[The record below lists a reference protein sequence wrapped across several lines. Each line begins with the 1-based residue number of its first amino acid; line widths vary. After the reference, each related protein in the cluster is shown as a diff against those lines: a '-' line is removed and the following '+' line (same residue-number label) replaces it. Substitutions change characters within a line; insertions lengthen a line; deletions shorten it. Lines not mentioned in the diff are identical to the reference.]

1 MMRKPAA
8 LLLAIIMLI
17 SFSACKNNEPEVA
30 EFGWGTTED
39 TVYSNEFFN
48 FTIDLPD
55 GFYFM
60 TPQEIMDMNT
70 EPDENG
76 EINPININEIEDLS
90 EEALVHF
97 VYASQYETPP
107 LGYFNP
113 YINIF
118 SENMAFSNNL
128 YSKEDYVENN
138 MRLTSMLFESGGVD
152 VKVFPLEKPWFSE
165 RQFAKGTMQI
175 DYDQFTMKQE
185 MFVITKSNYAFVILI
200 GYTTNTEKEL
210 LYSALE
216 SITIE

>member
-1 MMRKPAA
+1 
-8 LLLAIIMLI
+8 
-17 SFSACKNNEPEVA
+17 
-30 EFGWGTTED
+30 
-39 TVYSNEFFN
+39 
-48 FTIDLPD
+48 
-55 GFYFM
+55 
-60 TPQEIMDMNT
+60 
-70 EPDENG
+70 
-76 EINPININEIEDLS
+76 
-90 EEALVHF
+90 
-97 VYASQYETPP
+97 
-107 LGYFNP
+107 
-113 YINIF
+113 
-118 SENMAFSNNL
+118 MAFSNNL